1 MDPYVNRRLP
11 RISLNSIR
19 FKLVA
24 GLLAITLPLI
34 MLLIYTNSYA
44 IDVVRNQ
51 VAVSNKNLM
60 SMYMGQIDKNLE
72 DIDNYLI
79 SLITPNTD
87 LQALEYLV
95 SESERY
101 YTKNRLFINLSKNL
115 SSYKSV
121 DGLFAYSALNEDFI
135 EANSTRTT
143 FDEREKIRS
152 YIKQAVK
159 TKSASLALF
168 SKGWYVVQ
176 LDERNYLFRLLK
188 SDGGSFVG
196 AWIDFDN
203 LMIPL
208 NFISLGE
215 KGKALFATDRGEPLV
230 NAEFIEDNQI
240 DLSQNLRNYYLTGNS
255 NHYLVVGEQSG
266 RGNFSLIALV
276 PDEKILENLPNLRR
290 IATFI
295 PLGSLILIPVY
306 LFLLRKFLLIPINRL
321 LLAMKSIRHGNLD
334 FRIQQFPTSEE
345 FLIVNDTFNSM
356 MSQIQELRIHVYE
369 EQMNKQ
375 RAELQHLQLQINPHF
390 YINSLNIMYTLARSK
405 NFELIEEMALCLI
418 QYFRYM
424 FRSNLSFVKLEDE
437 LQHVRNYLRIQELRF
452 PKHLTC
458 TIEAPEYLLRAP
470 IPPLI
475 IQSFVENT
483 MKHAVTLDEPIR
495 LCIHIQLDVREI
507 ESYMKIIIQDTGV
520 GFKEEVLTEI
530 QSGNRIVDEEGDHI
544 GIWNVQQRLRLLYD
558 NHALITFSNASP
570 SGAVIEM
577 LLPLKPEFEQ

>member
-1 MDPYVNRRLP
+1 
-11 RISLNSIR
+11 
-19 FKLVA
+19 
-24 GLLAITLPLI
+24 
-34 MLLIYTNSYA
+34 
-44 IDVVRNQ
+44 
-51 VAVSNKNLM
+51 
-60 SMYMGQIDKNLE
+60 MGQIDKNLE
-72 DIDNYLI
+72 DVDKYLI
-79 SLITPNTD
+79 SLITPDTD
-87 LQALEYLV
+87 LQTLEYLV

-121 DGLFAYSALNEDFI
+121 DGLFAYSVPNEDII

-143 FDEREKIRS
+143 FDEREEMRS
-152 YIKQAVK
+152 YFKQAVK

-230 NAEFIEDNQI
+230 GAEFIQDNQI
-240 DLSQNLRNYYLTGNS
+240 DLSQDLHNYYLTGNP
-255 NHYLVVGEQSG
+255 NHHYLVVGEQSG

-356 MSQIQELRIHVYE
+356 MAQIQELRIHVYE
-369 EQMNKQ
+369 EKLNKQ

-390 YINSLNIMYTLARSK
+390 YINSLNIMYTLARSS
-405 NFELIEEMALCLI
+405 NFALIEEMALCLI

-424 FRSNLSFVKLEDE
+424 FRSNLSFVPLQDE
-437 LQHVRNYLRIQELRF
+437 LQHIRNYLRIQELRF
-452 PKHLTC
+452 PKHLKC
-458 TIEAPEYLLRAP
+458 EIEAPEYLLRAP

-483 MKHAVTLDEPIR
+483 IKHAVSLDEPI
-495 LCIHIQLDVREI
+495 LLSIYIQLDVRET
-507 ESYMKIIIQDTGV
+507 ESFMKIIIEDTGP
-520 GFKEEVLTEI
+520 GFKKDVLTEI
-530 QSGNRIVDEEGDHI
+530 QNGNRIMDEEGEHI
-544 GIWNVQQRLRLLYD
+544 GIWNVQQRLRLLYE
-558 NHALITFSNASP
+558 NRAHITFSNASP
-570 SGAVIEM
+570 SGAVVQM
-577 LLPLKPEFEQ
+577 MLPLKPNFEQ